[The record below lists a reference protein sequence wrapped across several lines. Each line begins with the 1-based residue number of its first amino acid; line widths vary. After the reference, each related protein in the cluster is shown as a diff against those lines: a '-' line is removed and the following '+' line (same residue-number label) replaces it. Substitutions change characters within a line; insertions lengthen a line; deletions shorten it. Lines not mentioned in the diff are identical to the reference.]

1 MTFVSALSQI
11 PSETQ
16 IRKQLAKI
24 VFGPRPWCPGC
35 GRQRFVAALIKNRL
49 WRCGACRNRFSL
61 TSVTWLRGMKISMRH
76 LWCLVWCWQKK
87 MPLQQARALV
97 KLSIPT
103 VRRWYALFRD
113 HLEADF
119 EVVLEG
125 KVQMDEMFVK
135 GGFVI
140 GAKDV
145 KRKRLKLKV
154 VSAPYPVKKDAL
166 DFIQEHVRPGSVLC
180 TDGGAIYKGC
190 EAWWPLRHVK
200 DIHKRFEFEITSEIE
215 GVWANL
221 RTFIRR
227 MYHHVTFGK
236 LPKVVAEFEA
246 RNSRPEM
253 FFSPLTF
260 FKNSLYPVKFA
271 F

>member
-11 PSETQ
+11 PSEKQ
-16 IRKQLAKI
+16 ILKQLVKI
-24 VFGPRPWCPGC
+24 VFGPRPWCPRC
-35 GRQRFVAALIKNRL
+35 GRQRYAATLKKNRK
-49 WRCGACRNRFSL
+49 WRCTACRKPFSL
-61 TSVTWLRGMKISMRH
+61 TSVTWLRGMKLSMRH

-87 MPLQQARALV
+87 IPVQQAQALL

-103 VRRWYALFRD
+103 IRRWYELFRD

-125 KVQMDEMFVK
+125 RVQMDEMFVK

-140 GAKDV
+140 GAKDI
-145 KRKRLKLKV
+145 KRKRVKFKV
-154 VSAPYPVKKDAL
+154 ISNPYPVKKDAM
-166 DFIQEHVRPGSVLC
+166 DFIQEHVKPRSILC
-180 TDGGAIYKGC
+180 TDGGAIYNGC
-190 EAWWPLRHVK
+190 EKWWPLKHVR

-215 GVWANL
+215 GTWGVL
-221 RTFIRR
+221 RTFMRR
-227 MYHHVTFGK
+227 MYHHVTFEK

-246 RNSRPEM
+246 RNSHPEM
-253 FFSPLTF
+253 FVSPLTF
-260 FKNSLYPVKFA
+260 FKNSMSSVKFA